1 MKRTIALF
9 AIAIALLGPAVHWAR
24 SQQQLSPAMTFFI
37 AATPTG
43 TGNLGGIAGA
53 DQICQNASFAA
64 AVNAV
69 LLPFNHTWHAYLSQ
83 EQRGTIPRLDARDR
97 IGTGPWYNAKG
108 QLIASNA
115 ADLHGD
121 QQRDRNNIQRAT
133 ALDARGNEIP
143 GNEHDILTGSD
154 SLGRAFADGID
165 HTCNNW
171 TSDGMSLPQA
181 NPNVPPDRARAML
194 GSHGPD
200 RWPERLMECGAY
212 EPGLQQ
218 AGAQQHR
225 GRGQDLL
232 LRPRLKEC
240 Y

>member
-1 MKRTIALF
+1 MNRKTFVSA
-9 AIAIALLGPAVHWAR
+9 AAIALLASAAVLAQAPQPAP
-24 SQQQLSPAMTFFI
+24 PAMSFFI
-37 AATPTG
+37 AANPTG

-53 DQICQNASFAA
+53 DQICQNAAGAA
-64 AVNAV
+64 GGTN
-69 LLPFNHTWHAYLSQ
+69 FNHTWHAYLSQ
-83 EQRGTIPRLDARDR
+83 EQRGTAPRLNARDR

-108 QLIASNA
+108 QMIASDV

-154 SLGRAFADGID
+154 PLGRAFTDGYD

-171 TSDGMSLPQA
+171 TSDAMALPQA

-194 GSHGPD
+194 GHMD
-200 RWPERLMECGAY
+200 RTGGQNVSWNAAHMSQGCSKQALINTGGAGRLYCFA
-212 EPGLQQ
+212 L
-218 AGAQQHR
+218 
-225 GRGQDLL
+225 D
-232 LRPRLKEC
+232 
-240 Y
+240 